1 MKNRCAYNH
10 YNCSI
15 VLLYKYIILLC
26 VHLYMYQCTVIN
38 KNKNDKARDKVID
51 KLQLDGNNVINIKQH
66 L

>member
-1 MKNRCAYNH
+1 MKNRCSYNH
-10 YNCSI
+10 YNYSI

-26 VHLYMYQCTVIN
+26 VHLYIYQYTVIN
-38 KNKNDKARDKVID
+38 KNENDKLRDNVID